1 MHSSSSLNLLL
12 LRHGCLLMFN
22 CTARS
27 LYIHSLEQHHNHS
40 IFSPK
45 TRVVISTFATINVNF
60 THAITSWRCYDTY
73 GQRDVTRTWYLS
85 VLKKRFELSPV
96 FQSLV
101 LRSRRST
108 SGDCFFFFSSHIGAW
123 KGGAGFSRHCLS
135 KLPVPGVVI
144 RRRDHHGSLIA
155 MTRTQVHAPFLTLPN
170 QMFEINK
177 ANTGFVASCSWL
189 SVVFEGRRRS
199 TVLR

>member
-1 MHSSSSLNLLL
+1 MLL

-40 IFSPK
+40 IFCPK

-85 VLKKRFELSPV
+85 VLKNRFELSPV

-108 SGDCFFFFSSHIGAW
+108 SGDCFFF
-123 KGGAGFSRHCLS
+123 
-135 KLPVPGVVI
+135 
-144 RRRDHHGSLIA
+144 LIA
-155 MTRTQVHAPFLTLPN
+155 HRCLERWCRLLEALLVKIASSGCCHPSPRSPRVINRYDAHSSTCTFPYTAQPN
-170 QMFEINK
+170 VRNK
-177 ANTGFVASCSWL
+177 
-189 SVVFEGRRRS
+189 
-199 TVLR
+199 